1 MKLPL
6 TALAALAAATL
17 RAIDPALLGVGFVP
31 AAEAQPALDTTRRTK
46 VEDAWAYPITAKAS
60 LIPPEA
66 TDVTKQA
73 FLRNAD
79 DAWQVV
85 AIKATFKLKGKAQQ
99 EALAKT
105 LEAAL
110 PRTLTETIGT
120 KTRSTFQSGDEHAM
134 LTTAPGE
141 DDAATITLL
150 VWRDT
155 LADNLIAQ
163 ETADDEEAPKEAAE
177 EPDSGER
184 RLRSFL
190 GIPFGRVNA
199 RTAKLLRKTS
209 VKGLYNFY
217 PKKHFLRF
225 DRYYADTTD
234 NGEVY
239 TISASM
245 STGKWDGRDE
255 ALGEVRLV
263 AYYIEKKYN
272 CRDAREDLTDSF
284 TNPRIRYDLGGT
296 TISIY
301 ATVSEHYDW
310 TIWLDA
316 KDDVISKKDFESW
329 RDNQLDAL

>member
-6 TALAALAAATL
+6 TALAALAAAAL
-17 RAIDPALLGVGFVP
+17 HAIDPALLGVGFVP

-46 VEDAWAYPITAKAS
+46 VEDAWAYPITAKAT
-60 LIPPEA
+60 LIPDTA
-66 TDVTKQA
+66 TAVTQRA
-73 FLRNAD
+73 FLRNVNG
-79 DAWQVV
+79 AWQVV
-85 AIKATFKLKGKAQQ
+85 ALKATFTLKKEDQDAFTKKL
-99 EALAKT
+99 EALYQ
-105 LEAAL
+105 
-110 PRTLTETIGT
+110 RTLTESIG
-120 KTRSTFQSGDEHAM
+120 KQTRTSFKSGEEHVVLITDPIDE
-134 LTTAPGE
+134 
-141 DDAATITLL
+141 AASVFTLF
-150 VWRDT
+150 VWLSP
-155 LADNLIAQ
+155 LADNLLTQ
-163 ETADDEEAPKEAAE
+163 EITSAEEEPSEVAE
-177 EPDSGER
+177 EPGTGER

-199 RTAKLLRKTS
+199 RTAKVLRKTG
-209 VKGLYNFY
+209 VKGLYNFE

-245 STGKWDGRDE
+245 DTGKWDGRDE
-255 ALGEVRLV
+255 ALTQVRLV
-263 AYYIEKKYN
+263 AYYIEEKYN
-272 CRDAREDLTDSF
+272 CRDAREDLTDNFSC
-284 TNPRIRYDLGGT
+284 PRIRYDLGGT

>member
-6 TALAALAAATL
+6 AALATLAAATL

-31 AAEAQPALDTTRRTK
+31 AAEAQAALDTTRRTK

-79 DAWQVV
+79 GAWQVV

-120 KTRSTFQSGDEHAM
+120 KTRSTFQADDEHAM

-141 DDAATITLL
+141 EDSTTITLF
-150 VWRDT
+150 VWRDP
-155 LADNLIAQ
+155 LADKLLAL
-163 ETADDEEAPKEAAE
+163 ETAADEEAQNEAAE
-177 EPDSGER
+177 EPDTGER

-190 GIPFGRVNA
+190 GIPFGKVNA
-199 RTAKLLRKTS
+199 RTANRLRKFGI
-209 VKGLYNFY
+209 KGTYSFE
-217 PKKHFLRF
+217 PKKPFLSFRL
-225 DRYYADTTD
+225 YHACTTD
-234 NGEVY
+234 TGEIY
-239 TISASM
+239 RIYAAM
-245 STGKWDGRDE
+245 DTGKWDGRDE
-255 ALGEVRLV
+255 ALTQVRLV
-263 AYYIEKKYN
+263 AHYIEEKYN
-272 CRDAREDLTDSF
+272 CREAREDLTDSF

-296 TISIY
+296 TIF
-301 ATVSEHYDW
+301 VSASADEHYNW

-316 KDDVISKKDFESW
+316 LDNALAEKDIKAW
-329 RDNQLDAL
+329 RDNQLEAL

>member
-79 DAWQVV
+79 GAWQVV
-85 AIKATFKLKGKAQQ
+85 AIKASLKLKGKASQ
-99 EALAKT
+99 EAFAKAI
-105 LEAAL
+105 EAAL

-120 KTRSTFQSGDEHAM
+120 KTRTSFQSGDEHAM

-141 DDAATITLL
+141 EDAATITLFI
-150 VWRDT
+150 WRDT
-155 LADNLIAQ
+155 IADKLLEQ
-163 ETADDEEAPKEAAE
+163 EAAADEEATPEAAE
-177 EPDSGER
+177 EPGSGER

-199 RTAKLLRKTS
+199 RTAKVLRKTG
-209 VKGLYNFY
+209 VKGLYNFE

-245 STGKWDGRDE
+245 DTGKWDGRDE
-255 ALGEVRLV
+255 ALTQVRLV
-263 AYYIEKKYN
+263 AYYIEQKYN
-272 CRDAREDLTDSF
+272 CRDTREDLTDNFSC
-284 TNPRIRYDLGGT
+284 PRIRYDLGGT